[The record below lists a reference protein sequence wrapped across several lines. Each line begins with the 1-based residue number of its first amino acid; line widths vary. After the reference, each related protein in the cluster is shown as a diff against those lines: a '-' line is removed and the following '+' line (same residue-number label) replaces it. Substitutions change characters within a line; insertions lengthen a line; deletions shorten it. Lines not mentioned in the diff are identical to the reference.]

1 MRLGLVGKKI
11 GMTQKFY
18 ESGEAVPVTVLQ
30 VEPGKIVEVIEKD
43 KRGYS
48 ALLVGYGHIKSS
60 KLTKSMK
67 GFLCKKIIRS

>member
-48 ALLVGYGHIKSS
+48 ALLVGYGHI
-60 KLTKSMK
+60 
-67 GFLCKKIIRS
+67 